1 MEKYSIEKALILSV
15 FSGLLMLVSPALLM
29 GCTANKV
36 IEDPCLG
43 PAKNTPCTKEY
54 RPVCGCDNKT
64 YSNDCTAAVAGV
76 KSWSSGACDE
86 E

>member
-1 MEKYSIEKALILSV
+1 MLASLT
-15 FSGLLMLVSPALLM
+15 LLK

-36 IEDPCLG
+36 IEDTCLG

-64 YSNDCTAAVAGV
+64 YSNDCTAAAAGV
-76 KSWSSGACDE
+76 KSWNPGECNE

>member
-43 PAKNTPCTKEY
+43 PAKKTPCTKES
-54 RPVCGCDNKT
+54 RPACGSYNKT
-64 YSNDCTAAVAGV
+64 YSNDCTAADTGV
-76 KSWSSGACDE
+76 KSWRQGACE
-86 E
+86 EE

>member
-1 MEKYSIEKALILSV
+1 MEKYGIEKALILSI

-36 IEDPCLG
+36 IEDTCLG

-64 YSNDCTAAVAGV
+64 YSNDCTAAAAGV
-76 KSWSSGACDE
+76 KSWSPGACDE